1 MKKYLFYA
9 SELYAFA
16 ILRPLEAAIFERGDN
31 AAWFFED
38 RTRLAHFLREDEKEV
53 QTVSDVKKYN
63 PDAVFVPG
71 NMVPGF
77 FPGVKVEVFHGFSV
91 NKRSREKG
99 HFRIRDCFDLYCTQ
113 GPDTTIGFREL
124 AQKHGFFEVAETGWP
139 KMDPLFSETPPP
151 YLKAGVRPIIFF
163 ASTFTPRLSAAP
175 RLFETISLLAA
186 KNDWQWIINFHPK
199 MDHNVVEK
207 YKAIQGQNITY
218 IETDDIISL
227 LKSADIMLCDTSS
240 VISEFLLLNRPAVT
254 FKNQKPGPHLIDVT
268 DASQIESAI
277 QHGLTRPEALMD
289 NIRAYGD
296 RIHPYRDGKSS
307 VRVLEATDRFI
318 EKGRAHLKPRPAN
331 IFRNL
336 KLRRRLGYF

>member
-16 ILRPLEAAIFERGDN
+16 ILRPLETAIFERGDDV
-31 AAWFFED
+31 AWFFED
-38 RTRLAHFLREDEKEV
+38 HTRLSPFLRKGEKEIMD
-53 QTVSDVKKYN
+53 VSGVKKYN
-63 PDAVFVPG
+63 PEAVFVPG
-71 NMVPGF
+71 NLVPGF
-77 FPGVKVEVFHGFSV
+77 FPGIKVEVFHGFSV

-99 HFRIRDCFDLYCTQ
+99 HFRIRNCFDLYCTQ

-124 AQKHGFFEVAETGWP
+124 ARKHGFFEVAETGWP
-139 KMDPLFSETPPP
+139 KMDPLFSNSPPS
-151 YLKAGVRPIIFF
+151 YLKTGKRPVILF

-175 RLFETISLLAA
+175 LLFETISLLAA
-186 KNDWQWIINFHPK
+186 RNDWQWIINFHPK
-199 MDHNVVEK
+199 MDRYVVEQ
-207 YKAIQGQNITY
+207 YKAIQGPNLAY
-218 IETDDIISL
+218 VETDDIIPL

-240 VISEFLLLNRPAVT
+240 VISEFLLLNRPVVT

-277 QHGLTRPEALMD
+277 NHGLTRPAVLMD

-307 VRVLEATDRFI
+307 IRVLEVTDRFI

-336 KLRRRLGYF
+336 KLRYRLGYF